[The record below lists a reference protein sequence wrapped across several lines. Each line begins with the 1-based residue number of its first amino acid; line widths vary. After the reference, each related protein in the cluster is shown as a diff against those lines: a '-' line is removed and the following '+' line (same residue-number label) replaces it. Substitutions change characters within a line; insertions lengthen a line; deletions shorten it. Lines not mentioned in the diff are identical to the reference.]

1 MKPKTFMLSVLLI
14 IFSMPTCAQINSLS
28 QAINESGRLRMLSQR
43 IAKAYILSQLD
54 IQPDKAQQQFEQS
67 SLLFKSNIL
76 QLKQFNSSIN
86 QPTINSYIENIE
98 QIWRS
103 YSGAFNQPFDGQALS
118 NILMLSDATMLASE
132 DLVIQFQAVSNTN
145 SAHLVSI
152 AGRQRMLSQRIAK
165 LYSAMSLS
173 DHDPQLS
180 SELLEAISE
189 FDTALNQL
197 IQSKRN
203 THFISYKLK
212 QVSAQWNF
220 SKQGFKSQHNGNST
234 PLVIAVTTESILQQ
248 MDDITGLYEEI
259 DQSSKAA
266 L

>member
-1 MKPKTFMLSVLLI
+1 
-14 IFSMPTCAQINSLS
+14 MPTCAQINSLS

-152 AGRQRMLSQRIAK
+152 AGRQRMLSERMVKAYIQLGIEVDMQKAQIQLDSATQLFQTQLQQLIDYAPSDIISANLDSVFWHHRSAK
-165 LYSAMSLS
+165 LHSRHSR
-173 DHDPQLS
+173 DCQ
-180 SELLEAISE
+180 E
-189 FDTALNQL
+189 
-197 IQSKRN
+197 
-203 THFISYKLK
+203 
-212 QVSAQWNF
+212 
-220 SKQGFKSQHNGNST
+220 
-234 PLVIAVTTESILQQ
+234 
-248 MDDITGLYEEI
+248 
-259 DQSSKAA
+259 
-266 L
+266 